1 MLHEFRTLTPEEH
14 QLMLDAIPLITLLVA
29 GADGHIDSEEL
40 EVAEKIAHVRSYDF
54 NNELNEYFQLV
65 SDEHLHRL
73 NHYHALF
80 PKTTAERQAA
90 ITEELAKLNPILSK
104 MDKYDAAVY
113 YKNFRTF
120 AMHVAKAAGGVLGF
134 MSIAKEEAKVVDLP
148 MLTVFE

>member
-1 MLHEFRTLTPEEH
+1 MLPEFRNLTPEEQ

-40 EVAEKIAHVRSYDF
+40 EAAEKIAHVRSYDF
-54 NNELNEYFQLV
+54 NNDLNEYFQMV

-80 PKTTAERQAA
+80 PKTTLERQNAV
-90 ITEELAKLNPILSK
+90 TEELAKLNPVLAK

-120 AMHVAKAAGGVLGF
+120 ATHIAKAEGGLLGF
-134 MSIAKEEAKVVDLP
+134 MSIDKAEAKVVDLP
-148 MLTVFE
+148 MLKVFE